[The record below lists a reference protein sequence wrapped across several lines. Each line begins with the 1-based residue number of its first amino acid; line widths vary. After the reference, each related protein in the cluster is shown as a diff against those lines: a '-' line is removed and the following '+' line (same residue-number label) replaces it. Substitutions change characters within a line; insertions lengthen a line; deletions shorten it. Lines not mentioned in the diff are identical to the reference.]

1 MWGDISRG
9 WWRCFLLGRGAMGS
23 VVESAM
29 MLAAGESE
37 LGSF

>member
-9 WWRCFLLGRGAMGS
+9 WWRCFLLGRGALGNATTRADGS
-23 VVESAM
+23 R
-29 MLAAGESE
+29 E